1 MPSVTPETGPAGC
14 NPFFHLKKIDI
25 FEKVE

>member
-1 MPSVTPETGPAGC
+1 VTPETGPAGC